1 MATSSY
7 LREWLFVDLRL
18 PLSLLTLLLQL
29 QLLLMALVT
38 TAAIG
43 SPPLPSPKALNEHF
57 PTRFSSW
64 DEFDAFLNELCA
76 ATFQIF
82 RKRSSVTTA
91 THNREFV
98 AHSQKKIPPELFKF
112 YAKRYQCTHGIPRR
126 SRGIGMRTH
135 AGVRDT
141 GCTATIG
148 ATVKLD
154 RRIGVH
160 FIQVRLTGAH
170 NHPIG
175 REQYLGYV
183 ENRRITDPTL
193 LRVIETMN
201 ALGKPPK
208 EILAQ
213 VAAIV
218 HERTGERC
226 LYLYKDIN
234 NALARLK
241 KEREQGVDQEAG
253 GGLGGATVEEQS
265 SAEDASPDSETD
277 SADAG
282 RLARG
287 RKRRA
292 VGTVFTSTAR
302 AGEDAGTT
310 RSSLLHKKKKSGAEV
325 KLSRLRVFLDSSYC
339 YNHIHDEVSAHL
351 RVGLSTHQQTLFPL
365 LTPYGAFVV
374 LATVD

>member
-1 MATSSY
+1 
-7 LREWLFVDLRL
+7 
-18 PLSLLTLLLQL
+18 
-29 QLLLMALVT
+29 MALVNT
-38 TAAIG
+38 PAITAIG
-43 SPPLPSPKALNEHF
+43 RPPPPEALNEHF

-64 DEFDAFLNELCA
+64 DEFDVFLNELCA

-98 AHSQKKIPPELFKF
+98 AHSQKKIPLELFEF

-126 SRGIGMRTH
+126 SRGVGMRTH

-154 RRIGVH
+154 RRISVH

-170 NHPIG
+170 NHPVG

-183 ENRRITDPTL
+183 ENRRITDPAL

-213 VAAIV
+213 VAAIM

-226 LYLYKDIN
+226 LYLYRDIN

-253 GGLGGATVEEQS
+253 DGLGGATVEEQS
-265 SAEDASPDSETD
+265 STEDASPDSEAD

-292 VGTVFTSTAR
+292 VGTVFTSTAST
-302 AGEDAGTT
+302 GEGAGTT
-310 RSSLLHKKKKSGAEV
+310 RLSLLHKKKRSDAKV

-351 RVGLSTHQQTLFPL
+351 CVGVY
-365 LTPYGAFVV
+365 TPADSFFHF
-374 LATVD
+374 